1 MVHHFR
7 EHFSPPYML
16 VRHQLSSFNLKSTLP
31 SQPSKK
37 LLFLDFDGV
46 LHPTSARGPGLLS
59 KAPLLEVI
67 NDEDC
72 RIILSTSWRFQYSLE
87 ELCAKLP
94 EPVSLK
100 VIGMTGAAY
109 IGKHPRYYEIIS
121 YVSQLDRKPVQWRAL
136 DDAYWEFP
144 VGCPELIRCNPNT
157 GITEREIGLLNHW
170 LGASS
175 QVPAL

>member
-1 MVHHFR
+1 MGHHFR
-7 EHFSPPYML
+7 EYFPSPYIL
-16 VRHQLSSFNLKSTLP
+16 LRHQLSSFNLKSTLP

-59 KAPLLEVI
+59 KAPLLEAI
-67 NDEDC
+67 TDEDC
-72 RIILSTSWRFQYSLE
+72 QIILSTSWRFQYSLE
-87 ELCAKLP
+87 ELCTKLP
-94 EPVSLK
+94 ENVSIK
-100 VIGMTGAAY
+100 VIGMTGAPY
-109 IGKHPRYYEIIS
+109 IGKHSRYFEIIS
-121 YVSQLDRKPVQWRAL
+121 YVSQLDHKPVQWRAL

-157 GITEREIGLLNHW
+157 GITEREIGLLNDW
-170 LGASS
+170 LGTSS

>member
-1 MVHHFR
+1 MAHHFR
-7 EHFSPPYML
+7 EYFLSPYILMRLQLFS
-16 VRHQLSSFNLKSTLP
+16 SNLKSTLP

-46 LHPTSARGPGLLS
+46 LHPTSASGPGLLS
-59 KAPLLEVI
+59 KAPLLEAI
-67 NDEDC
+67 ANEDC

-100 VIGMTGAAY
+100 VIGKTGAPY
-109 IGKHPRYYEIIS
+109 IGKHPRYYEIVS
-121 YVSQLDRKPVQWRAL
+121 YISQLDRKLLEWRAL

-157 GITEREIGLLNHW
+157 GITEREIDLLNHW
-170 LGASS
+170 LGTSS
-175 QVPAL
+175 RVAAL

>member
-1 MVHHFR
+1 M
-7 EHFSPPYML
+7 S
-16 VRHQLSSFNLKSTLP
+16 
-31 SQPSKK
+31 K

-59 KAPLLEVI
+59 KAPLLEAI
-67 NDEDC
+67 SNEDC
-72 RIILSTSWRFQYSLE
+72 RIILSTSWRFQHSLE

-94 EPVSLK
+94 ESVSLK
-100 VIGMTGAAY
+100 VIGMTGAPY
-109 IGKHPRYYEIIS
+109 IGKHSRYYEIIS

-157 GITEREIGLLNHW
+157 GITEHEIGLLNHW

>member
-1 MVHHFR
+1 MAHHFC
-7 EHFSPPYML
+7 EYLLPPYIL
-16 VRHQLSSFNLKSTLP
+16 VRLKFFSSNLKSILP

-59 KAPLLEVI
+59 KAPLLEAI
-67 NDEDC
+67 TDEDC
-72 RIILSTSWRFQYSLE
+72 RIIFSTSWRFQYSLE
-87 ELCAKLP
+87 ELCTKLP
-94 EPVSLK
+94 ETVSLK
-100 VIGMTGAAY
+100 VIGMTGSPY
-109 IGKHPRYYEIIS
+109 IGKHSRYYEIIS
-121 YVSQLDRKPVQWRAL
+121 YVSQLDHKPVQWRAL

-157 GITEREIGLLNHW
+157 GITEREIGLLNDW
-170 LGASS
+170 LAAT

>member
-1 MVHHFR
+1 MAHHFC
-7 EHFSPPYML
+7 EYFPPAYIL
-16 VRHQLSSFNLKSTLP
+16 VRLKFFSSNLKSILP

-67 NDEDC
+67 TDEDC

-94 EPVSLK
+94 EPVSIK
-100 VIGMTGAAY
+100 VIGMTGSPY
-109 IGKHPRYYEIIS
+109 IGKHSRYYEIIS

-157 GITEREIGLLNHW
+157 GITERELGLLNDW
-170 LGASS
+170 LGTSS
-175 QVPAL
+175 QVTAL

>member
-7 EHFSPPYML
+7 EYFSPLYIL
-16 VRHQLSSFNLKSTLP
+16 VRLQISSFNLKSTLA

-46 LHPTSARGPGLLS
+46 LHPTSAHGQGLLS
-59 KAPLLEVI
+59 KAPLLEAI
-67 NDEDC
+67 TDEDC

-94 EPVSLK
+94 EKVSIK
-100 VIGMTGAAY
+100 VIGMTGAPY
-109 IGKHPRYYEIIS
+109 IGKHSRYYEIIS
-121 YVSQLDRKPVQWRAL
+121 YVSQLDCKPVQWRAL

-157 GITEREIGLLNHW
+157 GITEREISLLNGW
-170 LGASS
+170 LGTSS

>member
-1 MVHHFR
+1 VAHHFR
-7 EHFSPPYML
+7 EYFPPPYIL
-16 VRHQLSSFNLKSTLP
+16 VRLKFFSSNLKSTLP

-37 LLFLDFDGV
+37 LLFLDFDCV

-67 NDEDC
+67 TDEDC

-94 EPVSLK
+94 EPVSIK
-100 VIGMTGAAY
+100 VIGMTGSPY
-109 IGKHPRYYEIIS
+109 IGKHSRYYEIIS

-170 LGASS
+170 LASS
-175 QVPAL
+175 KQVAAL

>member
-1 MVHHFR
+1 LYLIVPM
-7 EHFSPPYML
+7 S
-16 VRHQLSSFNLKSTLP
+16 
-31 SQPSKK
+31 K

-59 KAPLLEVI
+59 KAPLLEAII
-67 NDEDC
+67 NEDC
-72 RIILSTSWRFQYSLE
+72 RIILSTSWRFQHSLE

-94 EPVSLK
+94 ESVSLK

-121 YVSQLDRKPVQWRAL
+121 YLSQLDHKPADWRAL

-157 GITEREIGLLNHW
+157 GITEREIDLLNHW